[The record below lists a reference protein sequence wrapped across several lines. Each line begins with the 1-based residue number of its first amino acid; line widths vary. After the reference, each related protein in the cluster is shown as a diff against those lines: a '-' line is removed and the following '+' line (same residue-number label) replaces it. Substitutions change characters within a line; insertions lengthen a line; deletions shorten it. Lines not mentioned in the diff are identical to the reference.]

1 MWVHQHQWGRLLTDL
16 LQNLTFYHQV
26 VKSGSFHEEGN
37 LTLKAWI
44 THTASEQTGLRS
56 PRESH
61 KGQGSFWQLYT
72 LRKLEEEKIKGLPA
86 ILTYVKLSRLCNR
99 SREQTENSNPYYH
112 HNGHF
117 LPNSLKNQFPL
128 VRPPPC
134 FLQNLESIGETLR
147 MSGRERVQ
155 LG

>member
-1 MWVHQHQWGRLLTDL
+1 MSSWTWVHQHQWGRLLTDL

-72 LRKLEEEKIKGLPA
+72 LRKIEEEKNQRFA
-86 ILTYVKLSRLCNR
+86 SHFNLC
-99 SREQTENSNPYYH
+99 E
-112 HNGHF
+112 
-117 LPNSLKNQFPL
+117 
-128 VRPPPC
+128 V
-134 FLQNLESIGETLR
+134 
-147 MSGRERVQ
+147 VQ
-155 LG
+155 IMQ